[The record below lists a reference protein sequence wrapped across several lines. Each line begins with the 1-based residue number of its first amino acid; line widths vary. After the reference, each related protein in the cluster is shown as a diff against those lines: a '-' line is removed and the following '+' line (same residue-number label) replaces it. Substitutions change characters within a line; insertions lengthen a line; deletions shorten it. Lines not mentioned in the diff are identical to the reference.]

1 MNNLQEQYKEHY
13 EIYSKIVDSVNTTS
27 RLINEFGK
35 LPVTGVKNIDNLY
48 HALHKSQ
55 SKLVEVFEPI
65 EE

>member
-27 RLINEFGK
+27 QLINEWGN
-35 LPVTGVKNIDNLY
+35 LPVTGVENIDNLY
-48 HALHKSQ
+48 YALHKSQ
-55 SKLVEVFEPI
+55 SKLIEIFEPI

>member
-27 RLINEFGK
+27 QLINEWGN
-35 LPVTGVKNIDNLY
+35 LPVTGVENIDNLY

-55 SKLVEVFEPI
+55 SKLIEIFEPI
-65 EE
+65 KE